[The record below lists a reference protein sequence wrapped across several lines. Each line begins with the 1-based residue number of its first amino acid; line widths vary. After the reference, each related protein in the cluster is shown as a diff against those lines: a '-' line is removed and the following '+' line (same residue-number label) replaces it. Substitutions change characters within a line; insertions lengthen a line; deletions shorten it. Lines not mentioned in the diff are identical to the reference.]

1 MIGSNIGEIKKIV
14 LVSIVL
20 VILLLSA
27 VILNTQ
33 KRLSLVQMKAA
44 TEKKAQP
51 SVIPSPTLFETPGL
65 YSINLTPVS
74 VRIGETVSAEIN
86 FFAQDKV
93 LDGSD
98 VVLKFDPLF
107 LIADKNIIKGDY
119 FNIYPIVKVDNEKGE
134 IRVSGFDAKKKSG
147 MVNPVTLFN
156 VKFTTQ
162 KQGNTTV
169 SFDFVKGKTNKT
181 TLIESK
187 TSRNIL
193 GQAGPVVVA
202 IE

>member
-14 LVSIVL
+14 LVIIVL

-33 KRLSLVQMKAA
+33 KRLSLIQ
-44 TEKKAQP
+44 KKETVKILQP
-51 SVIPSPTLFETPGL
+51 TVIPSPTLFETPGL
-65 YSINLTPVS
+65 YSINLTPAS
-74 VRIGETVSAEIN
+74 VKVGEKVSAEVN

-98 VVLKFDPLF
+98 VVLKFDPLS

-119 FNIYPIVKVDNEKGE
+119 FNIYPIVKVDNDKGE
-134 IRVSGFDAKKKSG
+134 IRVSGFEAKKKSG
-147 MVNPVTLFN
+147 MVNPATLFT

-162 KQGNTTV
+162 KQGNATV

-187 TSRNIL
+187 SSRNIL
-193 GQAGPVVVA
+193 GQAGSVVVG